1 MPATAST
8 PGSRCLA
15 SRRAF
20 AKGFFALFRFNRSAL
35 ATGLLVS
42 QSCTTGD
49 ICGNAMPS
57 RGDQY
62 FNPVTKT
69 RLLFVETAEE
79 SGGRELIMDWF
90 VPAGENLAR
99 ANHVHS
105 GPDGFVLERFELIA
119 GDATCRIGGREFSG
133 SAPYVFEI
141 PANTPHVHPRNAGSS
156 ELHVRQRIA
165 LAEPSLDVLQ
175 GVERFFDTLTALS
188 QKRRATRNG
197 DFYDPLQAAITF
209 VDALLPGT
217 YLSGIPLS
225 MQLPMFNGL
234 ASVAR
239 RLGYRP
245 HILPEKLP

>member
-1 MPATAST
+1 
-8 PGSRCLA
+8 
-15 SRRAF
+15 
-20 AKGFFALFRFNRSAL
+20 
-35 ATGLLVS
+35 
-42 QSCTTGD
+42 
-49 ICGNAMPS
+49 MPS

-69 RLLFVETAEE
+69 RLVFVETAEQ
-79 SGGRELIMDWF
+79 SGGRELILDWF
-90 VPAGENLAR
+90 VPPGEKLAG
-99 ANHVHS
+99 ANHIHS

-119 GDATCRIGGREFSG
+119 GDASCRIGGRQLSG
-133 SAPYVFEI
+133 SAPHLFEI
-141 PANTPHVHPRNAGSS
+141 PANTSHVHPRNAGSS

-165 LAEPSLDVLQ
+165 LSEPSPDILA
-175 GVERFFDTLTALS
+175 GVERFFETLTAVS
-188 QKRRATRNG
+188 QRRRATRNG

-225 MQLPMFNGL
+225 VQFPIFNGL

-245 HILPEKLP
+245 HILPEKLPT

>member
-1 MPATAST
+1 
-8 PGSRCLA
+8 
-15 SRRAF
+15 
-20 AKGFFALFRFNRSAL
+20 
-35 ATGLLVS
+35 
-42 QSCTTGD
+42 
-49 ICGNAMPS
+49 
-57 RGDQY
+57 
-62 FNPVTKT
+62 
-69 RLLFVETAEE
+69 
-79 SGGRELIMDWF
+79 
-90 VPAGENLAR
+90 
-99 ANHVHS
+99 
-105 GPDGFVLERFELIA
+105 VLERFELIA

-133 SAPYVFEI
+133 SAPHVFEI

-165 LAEPSLDVLQ
+165 LADPSLDVLK